1 MRRSGAAI
9 CIAGIAFRKAGGAK
23 LPENIKQRSA
33 PAEAASHRRV
43 ARTLRPRRG
52 KLGRS
57 FVAAVGKSGP
67 MSSQAPAYATESAG
81 RAHTRPG
88 SHDDRRPVVLHWV
101 FGHLRKRGSFED
113 YLVAAAEELARA
125 GLRLH
130 VVARLLI
137 DPAVRSALEERGAGV
152 TCAPDEDLNNSGFF
166 ARTVW
171 RLRPRLVHCHFGSPS
186 TSLALLAKA
195 LGVRRF
201 VFTDH
206 GSRTSLESGAAT
218 ASLRGLRRMFL
229 ASFVDLYLPVS
240 DFVGEQIR
248 REVGAPRRK
257 VKRLFNGVD
266 LGRFRPVAGPD
277 ERSRLRASLGVEP
290 DRRCVFY
297 VGQFTDLK
305 GVDDILAIQDEV
317 LRRKDDVAFIW
328 IGDGP
333 LAPEVER
340 RTSARVR
347 YLGLRNDVEAL
358 LPAADLI
365 LAPSRWHEA
374 FCLTVAEAA
383 ASGVPAVAA
392 RVGGVPEV
400 VLDGKTGLLIEPG
413 DRAALLESCVRLLTD
428 EPLRAAMAAAARRR
442 AETSFSLATMV
453 RDTLRH
459 YQALGL
465 RTRDVEST
473 SFPRAGS

>member
-1 MRRSGAAI
+1 
-9 CIAGIAFRKAGGAK
+9 
-23 LPENIKQRSA
+23 
-33 PAEAASHRRV
+33 
-43 ARTLRPRRG
+43 
-52 KLGRS
+52 
-57 FVAAVGKSGP
+57 
-67 MSSQAPAYATESAG
+67 MSSPALADVTRSSKRAAAESSRAG
-81 RAHTRPG
+81 PG
-88 SHDDRRPVVLHWV
+88 SIVDRRPLVLHWV

-113 YLVAAAEELARA
+113 YLVAAAEEFARA

-130 VVARLLI
+130 VAARLLI

-152 TCAPDEDLNNSGFF
+152 TCAPDEALNSSGYF

-171 RLRPRLVHCHFGSPS
+171 RLRPSLLHCHFGSPS
-186 TSLALLAKA
+186 TPLALLAKS

-206 GSRTSLESGAAT
+206 GSRTSLESGASAL
-218 ASLRGLRRMFL
+218 SPRRLRRMFL

-240 DFVGEQIR
+240 DFVGEQVR
-248 REVGAPRRK
+248 REVGAPQRK
-257 VKRLFNGVD
+257 VARLFNGVD
-266 LGRFRPVAGPD
+266 LTRFRPAAGPE
-277 ERSRLRASLGVEP
+277 ERSRLRARLGVAP

-317 LRRKDDVAFIW
+317 LRRNDDVAFIW

-333 LAPEVER
+333 LAQEVER
-340 RTSARVR
+340 QASARVR

-383 ASGVPAVAA
+383 AAGVPAVAT
-392 RVGGVPEV
+392 RVGGIPEV
-400 VLDGKTGLLIEPG
+400 VLAGQTGLLIEPG
-413 DRAALLESCVRLLTD
+413 DRAALLDSCVRLLAD
-428 EPLRAAMAAAARRR
+428 EPLRAAMGAAARRR

-453 RDTLRH
+453 HDTLRH
-459 YQALGL
+459 YEALGL
-465 RTRDVEST
+465 PTRDVEPT
-473 SFPRAGS
+473 SFPFAEA